1 MHYLIYLMVLFP
13 LVSAC
18 LSFSPLLNEQQ
29 TKYLSRGTCVVNFFI
44 WLLLYK
50 FIQNITLFSSEFFR
64 LDALSI
70 WFLLVLSIMYLLV
83 CFISDTYLQRERHQ
97 YTNNL
102 NYINKY
108 YALLHVFMAIMFLV
122 LVLDNLGLM
131 WVCIEATTLVSALL
145 VAFKFT
151 RLAVEAAWKYV
162 MVCTVGICLA
172 LLGTII
178 LYYAQLNSL
187 GQENALS
194 WSWLML
200 NAATLDKSIVKFSFF
215 FIFIGYATKL
225 GLAPM
230 HTWLPDAYSQAPS
243 PISGL
248 LSGGLSTCV
257 VYVLIKNLQLIKLCI
272 DPNLV
277 NNILI
282 FFGILSITIALPFL
296 LVQREFKRLLAYS
309 SVENMGLIAIALG
322 LNSPLAA
329 TGLLMHVLNH
339 ALIKFNLFYLASR
352 IIHDFNTNNMMRIHG
367 MLIASPALART
378 LLIVTIAIAGMP
390 PFGMFF
396 SKMYII
402 QAMFI
407 DSYKLTALLLLLL
420 LVGIF
425 LGFFYHIMRM
435 LCDRSKN
442 ADIPVFKGED
452 KQIIYLSIILSIFSC
467 IFLTDFAGSIL
478 QQATAILGGIK

>member
-1 MHYLIYLMVLFP
+1 MYYLIYLMIVLP
-13 LVSAC
+13 LCAAGF
-18 LSFSPLLNEQQ
+18 SFSPLLNEQQ
-29 TKYLSRGTCVVNFFI
+29 TKYLSRATSIVNLVI
-44 WLLLYK
+44 WCLLY
-50 FIQNITLFSSEFFR
+50 FYVQDITCFTNNFFR

-70 WFLLVLSIMYLLV
+70 WFLMVLAIMYILV
-83 CFISDTYLQRERHQ
+83 CFVSESYLQREKFQ
-97 YTNNL
+97 YENSP

-108 YALLHVFMAIMFLV
+108 YALLHVFMAIMLLV

-145 VAFKFT
+145 VSFKFT

-178 LYYAQLNSL
+178 LYYAQLNAL
-187 GQENALS
+187 GQDNALN
-194 WSWLML
+194 WGWLMN
-200 NAATLDKSIVKFSFF
+200 NAASLDPNIVKFAFF

-257 VYVLIKNLQLIKLCI
+257 VYVLIKNLMLIKSCI
-272 DPNLV
+272 DASLV
-277 NNILI
+277 NSILI
-282 FFGILSITIALPFL
+282 FFGLLSILIALPFL
-296 LVQREFKRLLAYS
+296 LVQRELKRLLAYS

-322 LNSPLAA
+322 INSHLAA
-329 TGLLMHVLNH
+329 TGLLMHILNH

-352 IIHDFNTNNMMRIHG
+352 IIHDFKTNNMMRIHG
-367 MLIASPALART
+367 MLIASPSLART
-378 LLIVTIAIAGMP
+378 LLITTIAVAGMP

-396 SKMYII
+396 SKMYIV
-402 QAMFI
+402 QALFI
-407 DSYKLTALLLLLL
+407 DGFNFISLVLLVL

-442 ADIPVFKGED
+442 HNLPVFQGED
-452 KQIIYLSIILSIFSC
+452 KKIIYLSIILSILSC
-467 IFLTDFAGSIL
+467 IFLTEFAGPIL
-478 QQATAILGGIK
+478 QQANAILGGGR

>member
-1 MHYLIYLMVLFP
+1 MHYLIYLMIFFP
-13 LVSAC
+13 LCSAC
-18 LSFSPLLNEQQ
+18 LCFYPLITEQQ
-29 TKYLSRGTCVVNFFI
+29 TKYLSRATSIANFII

-50 FIQNITLFSSEFFR
+50 FIQDIQIFSNNFFR

-70 WFLLVLSIMYLLV
+70 WFLLVLVIMYILV
-83 CFISDTYLQRERHQ
+83 CFVSDTYLQRERQQ

-108 YALLHVFMAIMFLV
+108 YSLLHVFIAIMFLV
-122 LVLDNLGLM
+122 LILDNLGLM

-187 GQENALS
+187 GQDNALS
-194 WSWLML
+194 WSWLMA
-200 NAATLDKSIVKFSFF
+200 NAVALDKNIVKFAFF

-257 VYVLIKNLQLIKLCI
+257 VYVLIKNLMIIKLCI
-272 DPNLV
+272 DFHLI

-282 FFGILSITIALPFL
+282 FFGILSIAIALPFL
-296 LVQREFKRLLAYS
+296 LVQRELKRLLAYS

-367 MLIASPALART
+367 MLLASPALARS
-378 LLIVTIAIAGMP
+378 LLIATIAIAGMP

-402 QAMFI
+402 QALFV
-407 DSYKLTALLLLLL
+407 DKFNYTALVLLVL

-442 ADIPVFKGED
+442 HNLPEFKGED
-452 KQIIYLSIILSIFSC
+452 KNIIYFSLFLSVLTC
-467 IFLTDFAGSIL
+467 IFLTDFAGPLL
-478 QQATAILGGIK
+478 QQATAILGGMK